1 MGYNTWSAIGRRGA
15 VTVTRRRR
23 MSISV
28 GQRRT
33 GSASATED
41 VVTRLFLW
49 GTSVVALA
57 LAAPGLGRLADEQ
70 SLLVRLGLWAGVV
83 AAVDLVPIRV
93 WRSVSV
99 SMSFPVTLAAGMT
112 FLPTEA
118 AIVSFLGSFDP
129 REFRGEVSVA
139 KSIFNRSQVA
149 LSVMAGSA
157 AFHHLDGSV
166 LEWPAVF
173 LPGLVALFVD
183 ALVNSV
189 LVVGAVS
196 IQNRMPPLGVIR
208 RMFGGSP
215 FHYVAGFLLLGLLAL
230 PLSAAV
236 AVGGIWALLLFLAS
250 LILAR
255 EMFRQTQAAMEATSA
270 LRRKDIALRS
280 AADETLRERREERL
294 SVVGELHDEVLP
306 SLFKVHLMGQVL
318 RQDLAKGRL
327 FELDEDLPELLA
339 ATEEAQRAIRDLMAD
354 ATKSPIGASGLV
366 PTLQLLVEGTNN
378 AEGAPRV
385 ELDARAVNASPLS
398 QLLTYQVV
406 REALHN
412 AVKHSDATKLSIRI
426 WSEGEAIR
434 VVVADDGV
442 GFDAHAVDSDEHFGL
457 QIMRERVAAV
467 GGTLVVETGPAA
479 GTTVAAVIP
488 ADL

>member
-1 MGYNTWSAIGRRGA
+1 
-15 VTVTRRRR
+15 
-23 MSISV
+23 
-28 GQRRT
+28 
-33 GSASATED
+33 
-41 VVTRLFLW
+41 
-49 GTSVVALA
+49 
-57 LAAPGLGRLADEQ
+57 
-70 SLLVRLGLWAGVV
+70 
-83 AAVDLVPIRV
+83 
-93 WRSVSV
+93 
-99 SMSFPVTLAAGMT
+99 
-112 FLPTEA
+112 
-118 AIVSFLGSFDP
+118 
-129 REFRGEVSVA
+129 
-139 KSIFNRSQVA
+139 
-149 LSVMAGSA
+149 
-157 AFHHLDGSV
+157 
-166 LEWPAVF
+166 
-173 LPGLVALFVD
+173 
-183 ALVNSV
+183 
-189 LVVGAVS
+189 
-196 IQNRMPPLGVIR
+196 
-208 RMFGGSP
+208 
-215 FHYVAGFLLLGLLAL
+215 
-230 PLSAAV
+230 
-236 AVGGIWALLLFLAS
+236 
-250 LILAR
+250 
-255 EMFRQTQAAMEATSA
+255 
-270 LRRKDIALRS
+270 
-280 AADETLRERREERL
+280 
-294 SVVGELHDEVLP
+294 
-306 SLFKVHLMGQVL
+306 MGQVL